1 MFNYKTFNNI
11 AEDGLDILRNKKF
24 KEVSE
29 KPDGI
34 LLRSYNISNK
44 DFEDNLLC
52 IARAGAGTNN
62 IPIED
67 ATKKGIVVFN
77 TPGANANAVKELVIC
92 GMLLSS
98 RGIIEGIEFA
108 KKLDFEDAESLNKA
122 MEAQK
127 KAFAGNELAG
137 KTLGII
143 GLGSIGSML
152 AQAAHTLGMRLVG
165 YDPYISI
172 EGAWRLP
179 ADVEKAETM
188 EALLQQSDYV
198 SLHVPL
204 VEDTKNLINKSN
216 LKKFKNGAR
225 LINLSRGGIVNTDD
239 VIAGLENGN
248 LGRFVTDFPTPELIK
263 RSVDKNDVVLLPHLG
278 ASTKEAEVNC
288 AVMAAN
294 QMVNYL
300 QDGTILNSV
309 NFPRISLSRGTNHRL
324 VIINHNEPGMIS
336 KIADSI
342 AAFDINIAEM
352 TNKSRDEIAINLIDL
367 ESQASKQLIEQLKSV
382 EHVMS
387 VRSLDIDSQEL

>member
-239 VIAGLENGN
+239 VIAELENGN

>member
-1 MFNYKTFNNI
+1 MFNFKTFNNI
-11 AEDGLDILRNKKF
+11 AEDGLDILRNNQF

-34 LLRSYNISNK
+34 LLRSYNISDK
-44 DFEDNLLC
+44 DLEDNLMC

-98 RGIIEGIEFA
+98 RGIIDGIEFA
-108 KKLDFEDAESLNKA
+108 KKLELEDAEGLNKA

-137 KTLGII
+137 KTLGIV

-152 AQAAHTLGMRLVG
+152 AQAAHTLGMKLVG

-179 ADVEKAETM
+179 SDVEKAETM
-188 EALLQQSDYV
+188 EDLLHQSDYV

-216 LKKFKNGAR
+216 LKKFKKGAR
-225 LINLSRGGIVNTDD
+225 LINLSRGGIVNTPD
-239 VIAGLENGN
+239 VISELENGN

-263 RSVDKNDVVLLPHLG
+263 RSANKNDVVLLPHLG

-324 VIINHNEPGMIS
+324 VVINHNEPGMIS

-342 AAFDINIAEM
+342 ASCDINIAEM

-367 ESQASKQLIEQLKSV
+367 ECEASKQLIEQLRSV

-387 VRSLDIDSQEL
+387 VRSLNIGS

>member
-1 MFNYKTFNNI
+1 MFNFKTFNNI
-11 AEDGLDILRNKKF
+11 AEDGLEILRENNF
-24 KEVSE
+24 QEVPE
-29 KPDGI
+29 NPDGL
-34 LLRSYNISNK
+34 LLRSHALTEE
-44 DFEDNLLC
+44 DFGENLKC
-52 IARAGAGTNN
+52 VARAGSGTNN
-62 IPIED
+62 IPIDE
-67 ATKKGIVVFN
+67 ATKQGIVVFN

-108 KKLDFEDAESLNKA
+108 KKLDLKDSKGLNNA

-127 KAFAGNELAG
+127 KSFAGNELDG

-152 AQAAHTLGMRLVG
+152 AQAAQTLGMKLIG

-172 EGAWRLP
+172 ESAWRLP
-179 ADVEKAETM
+179 REVGKAETM
-188 EALLQQSDYV
+188 DELLQHSDYV

-204 VEDTKNLINKSN
+204 AEETKNLINKSN
-216 LKKFKNGAR
+216 LNKFKKGAR
-225 LINLSRGGIVNTDD
+225 LINLSRGGIVNTAD
-239 VIAGLENGN
+239 VIKELENGH

-263 RSVDKNDVVLLPHLG
+263 RSTEKNDVVLLPHLG

-300 QDGTILNSV
+300 KHGTIVNSV
-309 NFPRISLSRGTNHRL
+309 NFPRISLSRGTHHRL

-336 KIADSI
+336 KITDSI
-342 AAFDINIAEM
+342 AECGINIAEM
-352 TNKSRDEIAINLIDL
+352 TNKSKDKIAINLIDL
-367 ESQASKQLIEQLKSV
+367 ELEASSKLIQQLESV
-382 EHVMS
+382 EHVLS
-387 VRSLDIDSQEL
+387 VRSLSI